1 MRATVCWPARRIM
14 SAAPILPNHSELKR
28 TSHILAAERLAGQ
41 ALARRVA
48 DHPGEVADQ
57 EDDLVAEVLQ
67 LAHLVQHH
75 GVAQMDIRRGGIQ
88 PQLDAQGHAGGAA
101 LGQLAGEFGL
111 DQQLVAA
118 ALGYTQIGFD
128 FGSDRGF

>member
-1 MRATVCWPARRIM
+1 MA
-14 SAAPILPNHSELKR
+14 K
-28 TSHILAAERLAGQ
+28 
-41 ALARRVA
+41 
-48 DHPGEVADQ
+48 
-57 EDDLVAEVLQ
+57 VLQ

-111 DQQLVAA
+111 DQQLVEAEN
-118 ALGYTQIGFD
+118 GYTQIGVD
-128 FGSDRGF
+128 IGSDRGF